1 MTHPSRVA
9 VFPLLA
15 ATALAVG
22 ACASGE
28 DVSENRYT
36 EVTASETSSA
46 DDDSS
51 SPAPTTETETV
62 TQQAADAAQP
72 AEALA
77 ASSPFSL
84 EDRRVTGQRAELVIQ
99 DVRAGTHE
107 GYDRVVFEFAGTG
120 TPGYLTGYTAEPL
133 QQASGL
139 PVEVPGNASLEVI
152 IQGVPMGMMPPNEQ
166 LLKPGPQGASA
177 GNVVEV
183 IHGATFEADAQ
194 YFIGLDSKR
203 PYNVFVLQDPPR
215 LVVDV
220 QR

>member
-1 MTHPSRVA
+1 M
-9 VFPLLA
+9 FPLIA
-15 ATALAVG
+15 ATALAAG
-22 ACASGE
+22 ACATNGTNGE
-28 DVSENRYT
+28 DAPEPRYT
-36 EVTASETSSA
+36 EVTATQTSA
-46 DDDSS
+46 DTEDTSS
-51 SPAPTTETETV
+51 SPTPTTATETV

-72 AEALA
+72 AAVPA
-77 ASSPFSL
+77 ASSPYSL
-84 EDRRVTGQRAELVIQ
+84 EDRRVTGQGAELVIQ
-99 DVRAGTHE
+99 DVRAGTHD
-107 GYDRVVFEFAGTG
+107 GYDRVVFEFAGAG

-139 PVEVPGNASLEVI
+139 PVEVPGNVSLEVI
-152 IQGVPMGMMPPNEQ
+152 IQGVPMGLMPPNEQ

>member
-1 MTHPSRVA
+1 M
-9 VFPLLA
+9 FPLLA

-107 GYDRVVFEFAGTG
+107 GY
-120 TPGYLTGYTAEPL
+120 TAEPL